1 MKRHT
6 FLWIPLLLCLLA
18 GSLFSCTRKANDG
31 DKTITVT
38 IAPLAFLTERIAG
51 DGYQVQTFVPNG
63 SSPETYEP
71 APQQLMQLTQSKVYF
86 YMGHLGFEQTWLPK
100 MKQNAPGTTFCN
112 VSEGV
117 AHITSS
123 HQHGDHAHTGVDPHI
138 WTTPA
143 NLKTMA
149 RNIAAQLSQT
159 YPQDKALFD
168 TNLKT
173 LEDSLDQ
180 ADRQIRSLLSGKGQ
194 RCFLIYHPTLSYF
207 ARDYQL
213 EQLAIEEDG
222 KAPSPAQL
230 QQLIRTCREKKVHT
244 VFLQKEFD
252 RRNAEIIARETH
264 TQIVEINPLDYQCV
278 QELIHIAQT
287 LSHE

>member
-6 FLWIPLLLCLLA
+6 LLWIPLLLCLLA
-18 GSLFSCTRKANDG
+18 GSILSCTRKASDQ

-51 DGYQVQTFVPNG
+51 DGYQVKTFVPNG

-143 NLKTMA
+143 NLKIMA

-173 LEDSLDQ
+173 LEDSLEQ
-180 ADRQIRSLLSGKGQ
+180 ADRQIRGLLAGKGQ

-207 ARDYQL
+207 AREYQL

-230 QQLIRTCREKKVHT
+230 QQLIQMCREKKVHT
-244 VFLQKEFD
+244 AFLQKEFD